1 MEKHFIIQDVV
12 FLFVHVDG
20 KKNIFKESVVMLFCS
35 RMLRPLSLT
44 KEKSS
49 STLIASSIL

>member
-1 MEKHFIIQDVV
+1 MEKHFIIQDMV

-20 KKNIFKESVVMLFCS
+20 KKNIFKESVMLFCS